1 MQLQIPRIDP
11 KNASGLLD
19 KVVGLG
25 KEIAGT
31 FANNDRLRKAGQV
44 QQDKG
49 TERLKAIKAEVE
61 AKSHQTKANSAERAQ
76 KSAQKTKEAVHS

>member
-11 KNASGLLD
+11 KNAAGLID

-31 FANNDRLRKAGQV
+31 VTSNDRMKKAGQV
-44 QQDKG
+44 QQEKG
-49 TERLKAIKAEVE
+49 TERLKAVQAELEAHGHQAKA
-61 AKSHQTKANSAERAQ
+61 TSAQSAQ
-76 KSAQKTKEAVHS
+76 KSAQKTKEAVH